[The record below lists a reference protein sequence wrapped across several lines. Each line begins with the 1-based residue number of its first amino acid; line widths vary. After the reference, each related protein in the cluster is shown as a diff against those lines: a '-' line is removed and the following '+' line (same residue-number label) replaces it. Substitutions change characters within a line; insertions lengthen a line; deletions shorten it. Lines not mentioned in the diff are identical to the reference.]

1 MNPIVFGEFVAE
13 LDAQVSFLFPCLSLL
28 RLLMELLN
36 DLFIKI
42 IAQVSFSFIAFV
54 IASASHGASQELGAA
69 SLLLVFAS
77 V

>member
-13 LDAQVSFLFPCLSLL
+13 LDAQVSFLFPCLSIL
-28 RLLMELLN
+28 ELFH
-36 DLFIKI
+36 DVFIKI